1 MGADKNSSRRMNS
14 AYATKFTTK
23 GTHTSLPR
31 SHSQSNNGP
40 TNPRSKS
47 QLKATRKR
55 NSRKNDLD
63 DMQSPWRTVCGDRAA
78 GPHGGGGRS
87 TWGWRTVREVAA
99 DSLKKPTEPPVPHPE
114 KLTVHALSSDSP
126 RATSAARTVRDLHVD
141 SPQNLS
147 QPKTAGNIDR
157 NKSAQEHA
165 MNTKNSRLNHAS
177 RTVFSVTTDGPAS
190 TQIANPAQPLEGQHH
205 LPFA

>member
-1 MGADKNSSRRMNS
+1 MPPNSQ
-14 AYATKFTTK
+14 
-23 GTHTSLPR
+23 PR
-31 SHSQSNNGP
+31 VP
-40 TNPRSKS
+40 TRVC
-47 QLKATRKR
+47 QGRIVKATTNLPTLGANP
-55 NSRKNDLD
+55 NSKQHGSATQEENDLD
-63 DMQSPWRTVCGDRAA
+63 DMQSPWQTVCGDRAA